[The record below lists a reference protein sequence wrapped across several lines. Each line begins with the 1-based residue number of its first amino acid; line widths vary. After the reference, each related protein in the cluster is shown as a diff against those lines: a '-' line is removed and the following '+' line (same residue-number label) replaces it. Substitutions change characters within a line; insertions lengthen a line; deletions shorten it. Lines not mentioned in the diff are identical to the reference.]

1 MKKTN
6 EIPATLQEIMF
17 DVEVNDNPR
26 NTNTEYC
33 KVVTGIIDGEEF
45 DLNYC
50 SDRYEL
56 VPNSEIFPVVRQ
68 ILLNKGIQF
77 TEHYSHINHARFYAS
92 YVIEDQ
98 RYAYRIGGSADV
110 VKPMLKVQHSYNG
123 LTKYMITFGYY
134 RLVCSNGLVIPVEE
148 MKEYNLSMVGKHT
161 KSIKDSLSKLNAS
174 LSYFADNAAQIT
186 LAITAKYETLAGN
199 FVEKW
204 EDRVLEV
211 LNTNKIAVVEGSK
224 NTVSHI
230 TNTILKE
237 ADLYGG
243 RVNDWLIYNA
253 VNRYIYDDAIN
264 AKAPEARAELD
275 RKVFESLLN

>member
-17 DVEVNDNPR
+17 DVEINDNPR

-33 KVVTGIIDGEEF
+33 KVVTGLIDGEEI

-56 VPNSEIFPVVRQ
+56 VPNAEIFPVVRQ

-77 TEHYSHINHARFYAS
+77 TEHYSHINNARFYAN

-98 RYAYRIGGSADV
+98 RYAYRVGGSADV

-161 KSIKDSLSKLNAS
+161 KSIKDSLQKLNAT
-174 LSYFADNAAQIT
+174 LTYFAENAAQIT

-199 FVEKW
+199 YVEKW

-230 TNTILKE
+230 TSTILKE